1 MTIFNI
7 RDVFD
12 IAVKIEERGEK
23 FYRETAKVI
32 SKAEVKELFEKLA
45 DEEVAHKKIFRQ
57 MAQKIGAV
65 KLESAAR
72 EEFYDY
78 LEAYTQNL
86 IFSDANDE
94 TKIPAINDAKTALL
108 YAIERELDSVLY
120 YKEIKE
126 LIPASEHQLIS
137 GIIDEERRHVVRLS
151 ELKKN
156 LTF

>member
-1 MTIFNI
+1 
-7 RDVFD
+7 
-12 IAVKIEERGEK
+12 
-23 FYRETAKVI
+23 
-32 SKAEVKELFEKLA
+32 
-45 DEEVAHKKIFRQ
+45 
-57 MAQKIGAV
+57 
-65 KLESAAR
+65 
-72 EEFYDY
+72 
-78 LEAYTQNL
+78 YTQNL